1 MTLRVKLLLALFLL
15 VVTGLVSLM
24 TGPQMIAPGV
34 ALKGLFRPDPLQIDH
49 ILVQTTR
56 LARTLLAITVGGCL
70 AVAGVL
76 MQAMTRNP
84 LASPGLF
91 GVNAG
96 AIFFI
101 VLGTLFFSAASL
113 SALVWLGFVGAAI
126 AGALVYGIGTLG
138 RSRASHVRI
147 LLAGAAIT
155 ALFLSF
161 TQALL
166 VINQEGL
173 DSVLFWLAGSVAGRS
188 LDVLTP
194 LWPYIGSAA
203 LFSLLLARHI
213 NILVAG
219 DEIAQGLGQR
229 TGVVRGLMGL
239 CVMGL
244 AGSAV
249 AIAGNIGFIGLIVP
263 HMARKLFSHDH
274 RWLIP
279 ASALLGAI
287 LLLWA
292 DIIAR
297 IAIVP
302 QEMPIGVMTAL
313 LGAPYFITVVRREAR
328 HE

>member
-1 MTLRVKLLLALFLL
+1 MRLRIKLVLMVFLLALASLA
-15 VVTGLVSLM
+15 SLM
-24 TGPQMIAPGV
+24 TGPQMIAADV
-34 ALKGLFRPDPLQIDH
+34 ALEGLFQPDPLQLDH
-49 ILVQTTR
+49 ILIQTTR
-56 LARTLLAITVGGCL
+56 LSRTLLAMTVGGCL

-113 SALVWLGFVGAAI
+113 STLVWLGFVGAAL
-126 AGALVYGIGTLG
+126 AGAVVYGIGALG
-138 RSRASHVRI
+138 HRRASHVRI
-147 LLAGAAIT
+147 LLAGAAIS

-188 LDVLTP
+188 LAVLTP
-194 LWPYIGSAA
+194 LLPYIAA
-203 LFSLLLARHI
+203 AGVLSLLLARHI

-229 TGVVRGLMGL
+229 TGLVRVLMGIS
-239 CVMGL
+239 VIGL

-249 AIAGNIGFIGLIVP
+249 AIAGNIGFVGLIVP
-263 HMARKLFSHDH
+263 HMARRVFSYDH
-274 RWLIP
+274 RWLLP
-279 ASALLGAI
+279 SSALLGAF
-287 LLLWA
+287 LLLCA
-292 DIIAR
+292 DIVAR
-297 IAIVP
+297 VVIVP

-313 LGAPYFITVVRREAR
+313 LGAPYFIALVRREAR

>member
-1 MTLRVKLLLALFLL
+1 MTLRMKLVLAVL
-15 VVTGLVSLM
+15 VLAVTCLASLM
-24 TGPQMIAPGV
+24 TGPQMIAPHV
-34 ALKGLFRPDPLQIDH
+34 ALKALFQPDPLQIEH
-49 ILVQTTR
+49 ILIQTTR
-56 LARTLLAITVGGCL
+56 LARTLLALTVGASL

-101 VLGTLFFSAASL
+101 VLGTLFFHTASL
-113 SALVWLGFVGAAI
+113 SALVWSGFVGAAL

-138 RSRASHVRI
+138 GARASHVRI
-147 LLAGAAIT
+147 LLAGAAIA

-173 DSVLFWLAGSVAGRS
+173 DSVLFWLAGSVAGRGLEVLAPLLPYVSGALLLS
-188 LDVLTP
+188 LV
-194 LWPYIGSAA
+194 
-203 LFSLLLARHI
+203 LARHI
-213 NILVAG
+213 NILAAG

-229 TGVVRGLMGL
+229 TGLVRGLMGL
-239 CVMGL
+239 CVIGL

-263 HMARKLFSHDH
+263 HMARRLFSSDH
-274 RWLIP
+274 RWLVP

-292 DIIAR
+292 DVAAR
-297 IAIVP
+297 IVILP

-313 LGAPYFITVVRREAR
+313 IGAPYFIAMVRREAR